1 MWDNS
6 ELSVK
11 DVLKRRFAK
20 IASNDPH
27 VSSNYAE
34 IRTPGQYP
42 STPNILM
49 QSFLLSVLENCY
61 LTGLNLIF
69 D

>member
-11 DVLKRRFAK
+11 DVLKKRFAK

-34 IRTPGQYP
+34 IRTR
-42 STPNILM
+42 LM
-49 QSFLLSVLENCY
+49 D
-61 LTGLNLIF
+61 LINEARSLKTI
-69 D
+69 